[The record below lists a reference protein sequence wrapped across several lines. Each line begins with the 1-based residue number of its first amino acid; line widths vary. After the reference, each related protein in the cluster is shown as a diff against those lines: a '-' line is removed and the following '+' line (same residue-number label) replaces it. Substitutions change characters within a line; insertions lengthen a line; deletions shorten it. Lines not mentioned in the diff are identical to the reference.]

1 MNLILYAPPLQ
12 NTTPDTSSYM
22 IAGYAVIFIIM
33 LIYLVSL
40 SIRQR
45 NFRKDLELLEELEE
59 KNKES
64 SINSRS

>member
-33 LIYLVSL
+33 LIYLASL

-64 SINSRS
+64 SLKSKM